1 MNEKY
6 DMAIEHIQYLGYEAI
21 DLLERASYFDLF
33 QTLLLIIIITKLY
46 TRKKV

>member
-21 DLLERASYFDLF
+21 DLLERATYFDFL
-33 QTLLLIIIITKLY
+33 QTLLLIIIIFKLY
-46 TRKKV
+46 TKKKT